1 MPFLF
6 LSPSTQAGN
15 PYVTEGNER
24 LWMNRIADRME
35 PYLRASGINV
45 TRNDPEDMYRVIAQ
59 ALGIDDLTVL
69 ITPQDSMAAARE
81 QWDDGSNSLAIAPG
95 VIVAYERNVN
105 TNEYLTSR
113 GIEVLTIP
121 GSEVGRGRGGPHCM
135 SCPIL
140 RDPVA

>member
-1 MPFLF
+1 
-6 LSPSTQAGN
+6 
-15 PYVTEGNER
+15 
-24 LWMNRIADRME
+24 
-35 PYLRASGINV
+35 
-45 TRNDPEDMYRVIAQ
+45 
-59 ALGIDDLTVL
+59 
-69 ITPQDSMAAARE
+69 MAAARE

-140 RDPVA
+140 RDPVV